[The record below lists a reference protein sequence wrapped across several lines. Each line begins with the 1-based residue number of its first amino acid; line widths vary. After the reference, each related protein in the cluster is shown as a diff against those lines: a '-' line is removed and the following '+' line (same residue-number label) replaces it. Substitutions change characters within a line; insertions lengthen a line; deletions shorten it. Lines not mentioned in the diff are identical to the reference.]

1 MLLSIL
7 RNNIVYVKF
16 RDLILYGLIGALS
29 SSLDFG
35 VYTVLVK
42 CLSLNYLLANS
53 ISVVVGIT
61 TSFTLNRKYNF
72 KVSDKTVRRFAIFM
86 TVGLCGLVLSNLILF
101 VCINTIHINELLSKL
116 LSIALVV
123 ILQFMANKFITFKT
137 NL

>member
-16 RDLILYGLIGALS
+16 RDLILYGLIGVLS

-72 KVSDKTVRRFAIFM
+72 KVSDKTIRRFAIFM
-86 TVGLCGLVLSNLILF
+86 TVGLCGLILSNLILF

-123 ILQFMANKFITFKT
+123 ILQFLANKFITFKT
-137 NL
+137 NI

>member
-72 KVSDKTVRRFAIFM
+72 KVSDKTIRRFAIFM
-86 TVGLCGLVLSNLILF
+86 TVGLCGLILSNLILF

-123 ILQFMANKFITFKT
+123 ILQFLANKFITFKT
-137 NL
+137 NI

>member
-123 ILQFMANKFITFKT
+123 ILQFLANKFITFKT
-137 NL
+137 NI

>member
-7 RNNIVYVKF
+7 RNNILYVKF

>member
-7 RNNIVYVKF
+7 RNNIIYVKF

-123 ILQFMANKFITFKT
+123 ILQFLANKFITFKT
-137 NL
+137 NI